1 MSEPRR
7 VAEDLY
13 VVTRRGVNA
22 FILLEKRQV
31 TLVDTGL
38 PGSALALGTAVQ
50 ELGRR
55 VDEIKHVV
63 LTHCHADHAGS
74 AAALTRMAPAAVYAH
89 AADAALLREGSC
101 LRPVQPHGATG
112 RLIRPLLRTVPGRID
127 PVVVDHELADGDE
140 LELAGGLRVVHT
152 PGHTAG
158 HVSLVAP
165 ARGVVLAADAA
176 SNLLGVGLAPL
187 NEDEQLARTSLRR
200 LLDAASGCDV
210 VCFGH
215 GREASTAKLA
225 A

>member
-1 MSEPRR
+1 M
-7 VAEDLY
+7 
-13 VVTRRGVNA
+13 
-22 FILLEKRQV
+22 
-31 TLVDTGL
+31 

-89 AADAALLREGSC
+89 AADAALVRTANASAGAGARRRGTAHPPAAPNGSSAD
-101 LRPVQPHGATG
+101 RPGGDRPRAQRRG
-112 RLIRPLLRTVPGRID
+112 RV
-127 PVVVDHELADGDE
+127 ELAD
-140 LELAGGLRVVHT
+140 GLRVVHT

-158 HVSLVAP
+158 HVSLVVS
-165 ARGVVLAADAA
+165 ARGVVLAGDAA

-200 LLDAASGCDV
+200 LLDAAAGCDV

-215 GREASTAKLA
+215 GREASTAQLA

>member
-1 MSEPRR
+1 MGGPRR
-7 VAEDLY
+7 VAENVY
-13 VVTRRGVNA
+13 AVSRRGVNA

-89 AADAALLREGSC
+89 AADAALVRVGEC
-101 LRPVQPHGATG
+101 LRPVRAHGARG
-112 RLIRPLLRTVPGRID
+112 RLIRPLLRTPRRID
-127 PVVVDHELADGDE
+127 PVVIDHELSDGDE

-165 ARGVVLAADAA
+165 ERGVVLAGDAA

-187 NEDEQLARTSLRR
+187 NEDERLARTSLRR

-215 GREASTAKLA
+215 GREASTAHLA